1 MAALEVSWVCLYV
14 CYHGEDGSRGHVFA
28 ESSVERHVLQVQVVL
43 LHVVLRGLKTPNT
56 GSYTFIGE
64 SVTGWPRP
72 NDGTSIKNELCVLF
86 SQAWKQ
92 QHWDHKLISWA
103 WGFYPI
109 RALYE
114 HKWWNKPQFFLNLR
128 LHPCF
133 IHTWTAKRRGL
144 EGEGGIRC
152 FIACSSWIHRDDW
165 LHFNNAKHSAPVI
178 ASNRTPPVTPCCLAR
193 SSLLHRL

>member
-1 MAALEVSWVCLYV
+1 MRLLSNP
-14 CYHGEDGSRGHVFA
+14 
-28 ESSVERHVLQVQVVL
+28 SSLWAQVV
-43 LHVVLRGLKTPNT
+43 K
-56 GSYTFIGE
+56 
-64 SVTGWPRP
+64 
-72 NDGTSIKNELCVLF
+72 
-86 SQAWKQ
+86 QA
-92 QHWDHKLISWA
+92 
-103 WGFYPI
+103 PV
-109 RALYE
+109 
-114 HKWWNKPQFFLNLR
+114 FLNLR

-193 SSLLHRL
+193 SSLLHRLQYLHRTGSNTWTLQIIRDPWAWLHMSKILKLQNFHVGYRKTTQGSDPRLISCHVFPVPVWTFILNKLKSRIMSSLCTNRLL

>member
-1 MAALEVSWVCLYV
+1 MAALEASWVCLYV

-56 GSYTFIGE
+56 GSYTFIGK
-64 SVTGWPRP
+64 SVTWWPRP
-72 NDGTSIKNELCVLF
+72 NDGTRIKNELCVLF

-103 WGFYPI
+103 GGFYPI

-114 HKWWNKPQFFLNLR
+114 HIGETSPSFFKPEVPSMFYPHLDCQEEGAGGGGGYQVFYCMFIMNPPRR
-128 LHPCF
+128 LASLQQRQALSPC
-133 IHTWTAKRRGL
+133 HHL
-144 EGEGGIRC
+144 
-152 FIACSSWIHRDDW
+152 
-165 LHFNNAKHSAPVI
+165 
-178 ASNRTPPVTPCCLAR
+178 
-193 SSLLHRL
+193 